1 MERRQGLLLI
11 ADGLGDRP
19 IPELGGQTPLERAVT
34 PNMDF
39 FAGRGLCGNVHPYK
53 PGVPVG
59 TDVGHLVIF
68 GYDPDEVYPGRGPL
82 EAFSAGIMMGP
93 DDIAFRGNF
102 ATLDERSHVLD
113 RRAGRIASGTE
124 ELAAVLDGMRLDGGA
139 VVLAKPLTEHRV
151 AIVLRQAG
159 LSTAVTPTDPNVA
172 GPQVSLP
179 ACMPADDSA
188 EAARTARLVN
198 EFTELC
204 RRRLDSHP
212 VNRERRAAGKPSA
225 NVVLLRGVGRTN
237 GVEPIGRQFKL
248 TCACVAGDLT
258 VLGIARLVGLETF
271 HDRRFTGGIR
281 SDLRA
286 KARKAIDCVRQGF
299 DWTVVHV
306 KGPDLCG
313 HDNNPSE
320 KIRVIEDIDGM
331 FALFRQELDLDHTI
345 VALTGDHSTP
355 CEKGDHSGDPVPT
368 FVSGATVRR
377 DGIAITG
384 ESSFRTGSLSGLTA
398 RDVFRIQLDQLNVMP
413 KRGA

>member
-1 MERRQGLLLI
+1 MNGKQGLLLI

-19 IPELGGQTPLERAVT
+19 IPELGGRTPLEQAAT

-39 FAGRGLCGNVHPYK
+39 FAARGLCGNVHPYK
-53 PGVPVG
+53 PGIPVG

-68 GYDPDEVYPGRGPL
+68 GFDPDEVYPGRGPL

-102 ATLDERSHVLD
+102 ATVDERSHVLD
-113 RRAGRIASGTE
+113 RRAGRIASGTR
-124 ELAAVLDGMRLDGGA
+124 ELAAALDGMQLGGGA
-139 VVLAKPLTEHRV
+139 RVLAKPLTEHRV
-151 AIVLRQAG
+151 AIVFRQAG

-172 GPQVSLP
+172 GHEVALP
-179 ACMPADDSA
+179 ACTPTDGSA
-188 EAARTARLVN
+188 EAARTASLVN
-198 EFTELC
+198 EFTTLC
-204 RRRLDSHP
+204 RQHLDPHP
-212 VNRERRAAGKPSA
+212 VNRQRRAEGKPPA
-225 NVVLLRGVGRTN
+225 NVVLLRGVGRTSS
-237 GVEPIGRQFKL
+237 VVPIGCQFKL

-271 HDRRFTGGIR
+271 HNKSFTGGIR
-281 SDLRA
+281 SDLQA
-286 KARKAIDCVRQGF
+286 KARQAIDCVRQGF

-313 HDNNPSE
+313 HDGNPLE
-320 KIRVIEDIDGM
+320 KIRIIEDIDGM
-331 FALFRQELDLDHTI
+331 FGLFRRHLDLDRTI
-345 VALTGDHSTP
+345 ISLTGDHSTP

-368 FVSGATVRR
+368 FISGPTVRR
-377 DGIAITG
+377 DGIAVTG

-398 RDVFRIQLDQLNVMP
+398 RDVFRTQLDQLNVMP